1 MPHEDTRKIIKI
13 GETSYAVILPRAW
26 LRFFGLT
33 EKNKVTVLSNG
44 TVTIKPLEGR
54 RRPNE

>member
-1 MPHEDTRKIIKI
+1 MPHEETRKIIKI
-13 GETSYAVILPRAW
+13 GNTSYAVILPRAW

-44 TVTIKPLEGR
+44 TVTIKPLKKRET
-54 RRPNE
+54 